1 MMFVSRRERLRNTLH
16 GERVQETECPQPPL
30 EAFEEKLDRW
40 AMQCCVFRDR
50 SFGGVKALHRDY
62 FAWCIDHA
70 MDLPCSPRQFT
81 EWLIDQGFQLRENG
95 LVYGLVLKSDLMD
108 QPGLY
113 AERAERAD
121 EAD

>member
-1 MMFVSRRERLRNTLH
+1 MFVSRRERLRNTLE
-16 GERVQETECPQPPL
+16 GKRAGETECPQPPL
-30 EAFEEKLDRW
+30 EAFEEELDRW
-40 AMQCCVFRDR
+40 AMRCCIFRDFCLVESIR
-50 SFGGVKALHRDY
+50 CIVIL
-62 FAWCIDHA
+62 AWCIDHA

-81 EWLIDQGFQLRENG
+81 EWLIDQSCQLKENG
-95 LVYGLVLKSDLMD
+95 LVYGLVLKMCLMD